1 MKRTFFLA
9 GIFLTLSAYA
19 AAINVSVTSP
29 GDGSQVGSPFTLSAN
44 ASTNYSVTGW
54 KVYLDGQ
61 VVYSAGQTR
70 SISASLNASSG
81 SHRLVTRA
89 WDSSGAYGDKTVNI
103 TVGDG
108 GGGGGG
114 GGLPDPPPG
123 SLVISHI
130 EDRGGW
136 RSCHDPGCAGGSG
149 RGSYWMAQFQSSPSR
164 DGSSVEFYNSG
175 SWANALWYNHVGA
188 HNDKRNFLLDFW
200 FRLDDASRSAAQS
213 LEVEPFQF
221 IGGWNYMM
229 GSQCSFGSG
238 WWDTWEESTGH
249 WMHTNVPCT
258 RFTTNTWHHI
268 QWYIT
273 TNPSAHSYTYHTLV
287 VDGHSYPINTTRHAK
302 DLNWGDNSGAQW
314 QLDVNASGQ
323 GYHMWVDQATL
334 TMW

>member
-1 MKRTFFLA
+1 MKQTLFLA
-9 GIFLTLSAYA
+9 GIFLALSAYA

-29 GDGSQVGSPFTLSAN
+29 GDGSQVSSPFTLSAN
-44 ASTNYSVTGW
+44 ASTNYSITGW

-70 SISASLNASSG
+70 SISTSLNASSG

-89 WDSSGAYGDKTVNI
+89 WDSSGAYDDMTVNI
-103 TVGDG
+103 TVS

-175 SWANALWYNHVGA
+175 VWANALWYNHVGA

-213 LEVEPFQF
+213 LEFESFQF
-221 IGGWNYMM
+221 TGGWNYMM

-258 RFTTNTWHHI
+258 RFTTNTWHHV

-273 TNPSAHSYTYHTLV
+273 TDHSSHTYTYHTLV

-314 QLDVNASGQ
+314 QLDVNATGQ